1 MKYLAFLPMTV
12 LLLSMACSNDTDP
25 ATAPVDYLGAINQ
38 GKNKAIVDAALL
50 QVNNAL
56 GQYQAT
62 NFKPAPSLQQL
73 IDDALLTTL
82 PKFRMGLNGN
92 TIPKPARQES
102 CPNKKPPRLCYLPC
116 EYSSQ

>member
-1 MKYLAFLPMTV
+1 MKYLALLPVSV
-12 LLLSMACSNDTDP
+12 LLLSMACSNDTDPDDHGSGNP

-38 GKNKAIVDAALL
+38 GKNKAVVDAALL

-73 IDDALLTTL
+73 IDEDLLTTL
-82 PKFRMGLNGN
+82 PQ
-92 TIPKPARQES
+92 IPDGAQWQYDPQTGKAS
-102 CPNKKPPRLCYLPC
+102 VLPK
-116 EYSSQ
+116 

>member
-1 MKYLAFLPMTV
+1 MTA
-12 LLLSMACSNDTDP
+12 LLINAACSNDTDPDDHGSGNP

-38 GKNKAIVDAALL
+38 GKNKAVIDAALL

-73 IDDALLTTL
+73 IDDDLLNALPQIPDDAQWQYDPQTGQATVA
-82 PKFRMGLNGN
+82 PK
-92 TIPKPARQES
+92 
-102 CPNKKPPRLCYLPC
+102 
-116 EYSSQ
+116 

>member
-1 MKYLAFLPMTV
+1 MKHLALLPVSV
-12 LLLSMACSNDTDP
+12 LLLSMACSDDTDPDDHGSGNP

-38 GKNKAIVDAALL
+38 GKNKAVVDAALL

-73 IDDALLTTL
+73 IDEDLLTTL
-82 PKFRMGLNGN
+82 PQ
-92 TIPKPARQES
+92 IPDGAKWQYDPQTGKAS
-102 CPNKKPPRLCYLPC
+102 VVPR
-116 EYSSQ
+116 